1 MSEENTPTNNLETKN
16 ESQNNESVSNS
27 PADFYQ
33 ISSVRTYK
41 GDVSQTVKG
50 DKINTA
56 KILIAEQKRKEKEDL
71 KTSSYSIEN
80 NTNKFKLFF
89 GVLFTAVA
97 IVAIAY
103 AIMNF
108 WQPRSKVEQNIVL
121 NNTGKLFVVDKTKS
135 FDVSNKS
142 REEIEAFLKDFLNT
156 KFTENSV
163 NEVVFYQTIIDGT
176 EKVEKVLNSASVLN
190 LLKIAPPDILK
201 RSLTND
207 YVVGTYTFDS
217 KNNKFIIFKLA
228 DFANTYDSMFS
239 YEKDLVDDMRDFFG
253 GFPEFDSLS
262 ELRRKKVDLLP
273 TSIESSKATTTIAT
287 STSSSTK
294 PKTNE
299 EEIKNIDAEM
309 EKMEKIIYTYKNFI
323 DIVLQ
328 NNDSRAIVD
337 KDSNVL
343 FYYTF
348 IDREWILFANN
359 IEVLKE
365 VKRRIREKNLAR

>member
-1 MSEENTPTNNLETKN
+1 MSEEQTPQNNLES
-16 ESQNNESVSNS
+16 EIEPQNNDNLSNS

-41 GDVSQTVKG
+41 GDINDTVKG

-71 KTSSYSIEN
+71 KTSNYSIEN

-89 GVLFTAVA
+89 GVVFVAVA
-97 IVAIAY
+97 IVAIVY
-103 AIMNF
+103 VSMNF
-108 WQPRSKVEQNIVL
+108 LQPKTKVEQKVVL
-121 NNTGKLFVVDKTKS
+121 NNTGKLFVVDKTQS
-135 FDVSNKS
+135 FDVSNKT
-142 REEIEAFLKDFLNT
+142 RDEINSFLSEFLKT
-156 KFTENSV
+156 KFAENSV
-163 NEVVFYQTIIDGT
+163 NELVFFQTTFEGSQ
-176 EKVEKVLNSASVLN
+176 KVEKVLNSASVLS
-190 LLKIAPPDILK
+190 LLKITPPDMMK

-207 YVVGTYTFDS
+207 YVIGTYTFNS

-228 DFANTYDSMFS
+228 DFANAYDSMFS
-239 YEKDLVDDMRDFFG
+239 YEKDLINDMRGFFG
-253 GFPEFDSLS
+253 GFPEFDSLA

-273 TSIESSKATTTIAT
+273 SNTKVTNATTTVAT
-287 STSSSTK
+287 STASST
-294 PKTNE
+294 PIVSNE
-299 EEIKNIDAEM
+299 EEIKNVDIEIAKL
-309 EKMEKIIYTYKNFI
+309 EKVIYTYKNFI

-337 KDSNVL
+337 KNSNVL

-348 IDREWILFANN
+348 IDREWILFSDN